1 MCSRARYRATLAYD
15 GTAYHGYQWQA
26 NASPTV
32 QEVVEAAIERVCG
45 ESLRIK
51 GAGRTDAGVHA
62 TGQVI
67 AFDVAW
73 QHSVEKLH
81 RALNA
86 YLPEDVVI
94 RSLEVA
100 DPTFHPRYDARRRS
114 YEYELYVAPVR
125 DPFRRSRAWH
135 LMKDLDVQ
143 AINEAA
149 EALLG
154 GHDFATFGSPPVG
167 DNAVRFIYEARWQA
181 DEQGGHRFSI
191 TGNAFLFRMVRT
203 IVGTLVWVGWG
214 RMTASDFRGIL
225 AACDRDLSGP
235 AAPAHGL
242 TLVRVDYND

>member
-1 MCSRARYRATLAYD
+1 MRSHARYRATLAYD

-32 QEVVEAAIERVCG
+32 QEVVEAAIERICG
-45 ESLRIK
+45 ESLRIT

-67 AFDVAW
+67 AFDAVW
-73 QHSVEKLH
+73 QHPPEVLQ

-86 YLPEDVVI
+86 YLPDDVVI
-94 RSLEVA
+94 RSLEVT
-100 DPTFHPRYDARRRS
+100 DPDFHPRYDARRRS
-114 YEYELYVAPVR
+114 YVYELYVAPVR
-125 DPFRRSRAWH
+125 DPFRRHRAWH
-135 LMKDLDVQ
+135 LRNDLNVQ

-149 EALLG
+149 ESLLG
-154 GHDFATFGSPPVG
+154 EHDFSTFGSPPVG
-167 DNAVRFIYEARWQA
+167 DNPVRFVYEARWEA
-181 DEQGGHRFSI
+181 DEHGEYRFNI
-191 TGNAFLFRMVRT
+191 TGNAFLFRMVRR
-203 IVGTLVWVGWG
+203 IVGTLVWVGQG

-225 AACDRDLSGP
+225 AACDPALSGP